1 MVGTSIG
8 LKIELDKT
16 AKIASFPI
24 ICFDVPNGFS
34 FNKFAGTPLTIRNY
48 TFKLDIRT
56 DLEKSLIH
64 RRNFFDIGALRPC
77 HFALDK
83 RLVIF

>member
-1 MVGTSIG
+1 MG
-8 LKIELDKT
+8 LKIELAKT

-24 ICFDVPNGFS
+24 ICLDVPKGFS
-34 FNKFAGTPLTIRNY
+34 FNKPAGTPLTIRNHA
-48 TFKLDIRT
+48 FKLDIRT

-77 HFALDK
+77 HFAFDK